1 MLGKFSNLSRYKSI
15 PVTSYIRS
23 SLYINPL
30 KSRRANILIVESEND
45 QYFIEALVKEVLSS
59 DTNVC
64 KVDEYK
70 HSSLDEKKLTIEIT
84 DSLTTA
90 NKNIFTKIGIILDMD
105 NSTEKERI
113 DLINKCLQNSFNE
126 CGYTKP
132 HQLTRAKEFVDFQT
146 NDGSAIQI
154 SCFFTNIDGQ
164 GELETVL
171 KAIKTQD
178 STFADCIYTGWLE
191 CWQNKGK
198 KYGSRGETCDISD
211 KEVLKL
217 WVDFYK
223 RFDTLT
229 RQDRN
234 ETNTDW
240 RGIMTG
246 LTKNEKKL
254 KEARGIEIF
263 DLNSQKLNDIKS
275 FLKMF
280 D

>member
-1 MLGKFSNLSRYKSI
+1 M
-15 PVTSYIRS
+15 T
-23 SLYINPL
+23 
-30 KSRRANILIVESEND
+30 NILIVESEND
-45 QYFIEALVKEVLSS
+45 QYFIEALVEQVLSS
-59 DTNVC
+59 DINVC

-84 DSLTTA
+84 DSLTAA

-105 NSTEKERI
+105 NSTEGERI
-113 DLINKCLQNSFNE
+113 GLINKCLGNSFNE
-126 CGYTKP
+126 CGYAKP
-132 HQLTRAKEFVDFQT
+132 NQLTRTKEFVSCQT
-146 NDGSAIQI
+146 NDGSEIQV

-171 KAIKTQD
+171 KAIKTKD
-178 STFADCIYTGWLE
+178 STFADCIYTGWLK
-191 CWQNKGK
+191 CLGNNGK

-229 RQDRN
+229 RKDRN

-240 RGIMTG
+240 RGIITG
-246 LTKNEKKL
+246 LTKNKKQL

>member
-1 MLGKFSNLSRYKSI
+1 M
-15 PVTSYIRS
+15 T
-23 SLYINPL
+23 
-30 KSRRANILIVESEND
+30 NILIVESEND
-45 QYFIEALVKEVLSS
+45 QYFIEALVKQVLSS
-59 DTNVC
+59 DTDVC

-84 DSLTTA
+84 DSLTAA

-105 NSTEKERI
+105 NSTEQERI
-113 DLINKCLQNSFNE
+113 DLINKCLGNSFNE
-126 CGYTKP
+126 CGYAQP
-132 HQLTRAKEFVDFQT
+132 DQLTRTKEFINCQT

-171 KAIKTQD
+171 KAIKTKD
-178 STFADCIYTGWLE
+178 STFADCIYTGWLKCLE
-191 CWQNKGK
+191 DKDK

-229 RQDRN
+229 RQNRN
-234 ETNTDW
+234 ETSTDW

-246 LTKNEKKL
+246 LTKNKKQL
-254 KEARGIEIF
+254 TEARGIKIF
-263 DLNSQKLNDIKS
+263 DLNSPKLDDIKS
-275 FLKMF
+275 FLNMF